1 MAKLPRGIHTEIEW
15 LRLDFHVCMTWQ
27 SSHIIVR
34 WNPWKSSLRHS
45 ISNRGFFK
53 FMPLS
58 LSAVSLSLSLSLSYI
73 SQSSH
78 PLKFF
83 FKYLSHLRP
92 PLSPISGSEVQ
103 GTTGLLQIPSTPPIA
118 KKFQPPSPL
127 KKSQSPPAPSV
138 ANLRLRGSRHHRP
151 APASVNAA
159 HRQQN
164 QVLFCLF
171 RLDFSF
177 SFRFS

>member
-58 LSAVSLSLSLSLSYI
+58 AVSLSLSLSLSYI
-73 SQSSH
+73 SPKNSSH

-83 FKYLSHLRP
+83 LKNLSHLRP

-103 GTTGLLQIPSTPPIA
+103 GTTGLLQLPSTPPIA
-118 KKFQPPSPL
+118 NKTRYFS
-127 KKSQSPPAPSV
+127 A
-138 ANLRLRGSRHHRP
+138 
-151 APASVNAA
+151 
-159 HRQQN
+159 
-164 QVLFCLF
+164 F
-171 RLDFSF
+171 LD
-177 SFRFS
+177 

>member
-1 MAKLPRGIHTEIEW
+1 MAKLPRGIHTEIEC

-53 FMPLS
+53 FIP
-58 LSAVSLSLSLSLSYI
+58 LSAVSLSLSLSLSFI
-73 SQSSH
+73 SPKNCSH
-78 PLKFF
+78 PLT
-83 FKYLSHLRP
+83 
-92 PLSPISGSEVQ
+92 I
-103 GTTGLLQIPSTPPIA
+103 
-118 KKFQPPSPL
+118 PL

-138 ANLRLRGSRHHRP
+138 ANLRLRGPRHHRP

-159 HRQQN
+159 HRISLQKIPATLSN
-164 QVLFCLF
+164 
-171 RLDFSF
+171 FS
-177 SFRFS
+177 